1 MNKFEKLK
9 KNTRKEFL
17 LIIKEQ
23 EEEIEYIFE
32 EAAKEIE
39 KNQNKISDI
48 AALLLFLKKLF
59 SKMNS
64 DIYSVINKNLKKVI
78 DVYGDI
84 DLHYMTDI
92 TSNEYILNSIKKYS
106 NDNKKDVVKTILKG
120 LIYADLLS
128 LKKRCTKSINRTL
141 NLLKK
146 KVNNLSNKSDDI
158 TISEIITDTENIINP
173 KVKDK
178 KLLYD
183 ANRLART
190 TLIHSVREIIKEN
203 AKDNIFNIGI
213 KWELSPDHWDRMPDG
228 DECDVYAENDM
239 YGLGI
244 GIFPVDEVPFQH
256 INCLCSL
263 YPVMLDYNI
272 IAERIE
278 NWINGA
284 SDNELEDWIKQNEKG
299 ADI

>member
-92 TSNEYILNSIKKYS
+92 TSNEYILNSIEKYS
-106 NDNKKDVVKTILKG
+106 NDNKKDVVNTILKG

-190 TLIHSVREIIKEN
+190 NLIHSVREIIKEN

-278 NWINGA
+278 NWINGVE
-284 SDNELEDWIKQNEKG
+284 DNEIEEWIKKNT
-299 ADI
+299 

>member
-1 MNKFEKLK
+1 MNKYEELK
-9 KNTRKEFL
+9 KESRKEFL

-32 EAAKEIE
+32 KAAKEIE
-39 KNQNKISDI
+39 DNKSKISDI

-64 DIYSVINKNLKKVI
+64 DIYNVINKNLKEVI
-78 DVYGDI
+78 EIYGDI

-92 TSNEYILNSIKKYS
+92 TSNEYILNAIEKYS
-106 NDNKKDVVKTILKG
+106 DDNKKDVVNKILKG

-183 ANRLART
+183 AKRLART

-228 DECDVYAENDM
+228 DECDIYAENDM

-244 GIFPVDEVPFQH
+244 GIFPVDEVPMPH
-256 INCLCSL
+256 CNCLCSI
-263 YPVMLDYNI
+263 YPVMLDYDTI
-272 IAERIE
+272 YYRIE
-278 NWINGA
+278 NWINGVE
-284 SDNELEDWIKQNEKG
+284 DNEIEEWIKKNT
-299 ADI
+299 

>member
-17 LIIKEQ
+17 LILKEQ

-146 KVNNLSNKSDDI
+146 KVNDLSNKSDDI

-178 KLLYD
+178 KILYD
-183 ANRLART
+183 AKRLART

-213 KWELSPDHWDRMPDG
+213 KWELSPDHFDRMPDG

>member
-178 KLLYD
+178 KILYD
-183 ANRLART
+183 AKRLART

-213 KWELSPDHWDRMPDG
+213 KWELSPDHFDRMPDG

>member
-84 DLHYMTDI
+84 DLRYMTDI

-106 NDNKKDVVKTILKG
+106 NDNKKDVVNTILKG

-178 KLLYD
+178 KILYD
-183 ANRLART
+183 AKRLART

-213 KWELSPDHWDRMPDG
+213 KWELSPDHFDRMPDG

-239 YGLGI
+239 HGLGI

>member
-106 NDNKKDVVKTILKG
+106 NDNKKDVVNTILKG

-178 KLLYD
+178 KILYD

-213 KWELSPDHWDRMPDG
+213 KWELSSDHWDRMPDG

-263 YPVMLDYNI
+263 YPIMLDYNI

>member
-146 KVNNLSNKSDDI
+146 KVNDLSNKSDDI

-178 KLLYD
+178 KILYD

-213 KWELSPDHWDRMPDG
+213 KWELSPDHFDRMPDG

>member
-106 NDNKKDVVKTILKG
+106 NDNKKDVVNTILKG

-146 KVNNLSNKSDDI
+146 KVNDLSNKSDDI

-178 KLLYD
+178 KILYD
-183 ANRLART
+183 AKRLART

-263 YPVMLDYNI
+263 YPIMLDYNI

>member
-84 DLHYMTDI
+84 DLRYMTDI

-106 NDNKKDVVKTILKG
+106 NDNKKDVVNTILKG

-178 KLLYD
+178 KILYD
-183 ANRLART
+183 AKRLART

-213 KWELSPDHWDRMPDG
+213 KWELSPDHWDRMPYG

>member
-39 KNQNKISDI
+39 KNQNKIPDI

-146 KVNNLSNKSDDI
+146 KVNDLSNKSDDI

-178 KLLYD
+178 KILYD

-213 KWELSPDHWDRMPDG
+213 KWELSPHHFDRMPDG

>member
-84 DLHYMTDI
+84 DLRYMTDI
-92 TSNEYILNSIKKYS
+92 TSNEYILNSIEKYS
-106 NDNKKDVVKTILKG
+106 DDNKKDVVNTILKG

-213 KWELSPDHWDRMPDG
+213 KWELSPDHFDRMPDG

>member
-106 NDNKKDVVKTILKG
+106 NDNKKDVVNTILKG

-146 KVNNLSNKSDDI
+146 KVNDLSNKSDDI

-178 KLLYD
+178 KILYD
-183 ANRLART
+183 AKRLART

-263 YPVMLDYNI
+263 YPIMLDYNI

-299 ADI
+299 ADT

>member
-64 DIYSVINKNLKKVI
+64 DIYSVISKNLKKVI

-106 NDNKKDVVKTILKG
+106 NDNKKDVVNTILKG

-178 KLLYD
+178 KILYD

-213 KWELSPDHWDRMPDG
+213 KWELSSDHWDRMPDG

>member
-17 LIIKEQ
+17 LILKEQ

-106 NDNKKDVVKTILKG
+106 NDNKKDVVNTILKG

-213 KWELSPDHWDRMPDG
+213 KWELSPDHFDRMPDG

>member
-178 KLLYD
+178 KILYD

>member
-146 KVNNLSNKSDDI
+146 KVNDLSNKSDDI

-178 KLLYD
+178 KILYD
-183 ANRLART
+183 AKRLART

-213 KWELSPDHWDRMPDG
+213 KWELSPDHFDRMPDG

>member
-92 TSNEYILNSIKKYS
+92 TSNEYILDSIKKYS

-146 KVNNLSNKSDDI
+146 KVNDLSNKSDDI

-178 KLLYD
+178 KILYD
-183 ANRLART
+183 AKRLART

-244 GIFPVDEVPFQH
+244 GVFPIDEVPFQH

-263 YPVMLDYNI
+263 YPIMLDYNI

-284 SDNELEDWIKQNEKG
+284 SDNEIEDWIKQNEKG

>member
-146 KVNNLSNKSDDI
+146 KVNDLSNKSDDI

>member
-84 DLHYMTDI
+84 DLRYMTDI
-92 TSNEYILNSIKKYS
+92 TSNEYILNSIEKYS
-106 NDNKKDVVKTILKG
+106 DDNKKDVVNTILKG

-178 KLLYD
+178 KILYD

-299 ADI
+299 DI

>member
-84 DLHYMTDI
+84 DLRYMTDI
-92 TSNEYILNSIKKYS
+92 TSNEYILNSIEKYS
-106 NDNKKDVVKTILKG
+106 NDNKKDVVNTILKG

-178 KLLYD
+178 KILYD

-213 KWELSPDHWDRMPDG
+213 KWELSPDHLDRMPDG

>member
-106 NDNKKDVVKTILKG
+106 NDNKKDVVNTILKG

-158 TISEIITDTENIINP
+158 TISKIITDTENIINP

-213 KWELSPDHWDRMPDG
+213 KWELSPDHFDRMPDG

>member
-32 EAAKEIE
+32 EAAKEIG
-39 KNQNKISDI
+39 KNQNKIPDI

-146 KVNNLSNKSDDI
+146 KVNDLSNKSEDI

-178 KLLYD
+178 KILYD
-183 ANRLART
+183 AKRLART

-263 YPVMLDYNI
+263 YPIMLDYNI

-299 ADI
+299 DI

>member
-84 DLHYMTDI
+84 DLRYMTYI

-106 NDNKKDVVKTILKG
+106 NDNKKDVINTILKG

-178 KLLYD
+178 KILYD

-213 KWELSPDHWDRMPDG
+213 KWELSPDHFDRMPDG

-263 YPVMLDYNI
+263 YPIMLDYNI

>member
-106 NDNKKDVVKTILKG
+106 NDNKKDVVNTILKG

-178 KLLYD
+178 KILYD

-263 YPVMLDYNI
+263 YPIMLDYNI

>member
-64 DIYSVINKNLKKVI
+64 DIYNVINKNLKEVI
-78 DVYGDI
+78 EIYGDI

-92 TSNEYILNSIKKYS
+92 TSNEYILNSIEKYS
-106 NDNKKDVVKTILKG
+106 DDNKKDVVNTILKG

-146 KVNNLSNKSDDI
+146 KVNDLSNKSDDI

-244 GIFPVDEVPFQH
+244 GIFPVDEVPFQQ

>member
-84 DLHYMTDI
+84 DLRYMTDI

-106 NDNKKDVVKTILKG
+106 NDNKKDVVNTILKG

-141 NLLKK
+141 NLIKK
-146 KVNNLSNKSDDI
+146 KVNDLSNKSDDI

-178 KLLYD
+178 KILYD

-278 NWINGA
+278 KWINGA

>member
-106 NDNKKDVVKTILKG
+106 NDNKKDVVNTILKG

-263 YPVMLDYNI
+263 YPIMLDYNI

>member
-32 EAAKEIE
+32 EAAKEIK

-84 DLHYMTDI
+84 DLRYMTDI

-106 NDNKKDVVKTILKG
+106 NDNKKDVVNTILKG

-146 KVNNLSNKSDDI
+146 KVNDLSNKSDDI

-178 KLLYD
+178 KILYD
-183 ANRLART
+183 AKRLART

-263 YPVMLDYNI
+263 YPVMLDYNV

-278 NWINGA
+278 DWINGA

-299 ADI
+299 ATT

>member
-39 KNQNKISDI
+39 KNQNKIPDI

-178 KLLYD
+178 KILYD

-213 KWELSPDHWDRMPDG
+213 KWELSPDHFDRMPDG

-263 YPVMLDYNI
+263 YPIMLDYNI

>member
-1 MNKFEKLK
+1 M
-9 KNTRKEFL
+9 
-17 LIIKEQ
+17 
-23 EEEIEYIFE
+23 
-32 EAAKEIE
+32 
-39 KNQNKISDI
+39 
-48 AALLLFLKKLF
+48 
-59 SKMNS
+59 
-64 DIYSVINKNLKKVI
+64 
-78 DVYGDI
+78 
-84 DLHYMTDI
+84 
-92 TSNEYILNSIKKYS
+92 
-106 NDNKKDVVKTILKG
+106 
-120 LIYADLLS
+120 
-128 LKKRCTKSINRTL
+128 KKRCTKSINRTL

-178 KLLYD
+178 KILYD

>member
-92 TSNEYILNSIKKYS
+92 TSNEYILNSIEKYS
-106 NDNKKDVVKTILKG
+106 DDNKKDVVNTILKG

>member
-106 NDNKKDVVKTILKG
+106 NDNKKDVVNTILKG

-213 KWELSPDHWDRMPDG
+213 KWELSPDHFDRMPDG

>member
-84 DLHYMTDI
+84 DLRYMTDI

-106 NDNKKDVVKTILKG
+106 NDNKKDVVNTILKG

-146 KVNNLSNKSDDI
+146 KVNDLSNKSDDI

-213 KWELSPDHWDRMPDG
+213 KWELSSDHWDRMPDG

-284 SDNELEDWIKQNEKG
+284 LDNELEDWIKQNEKG

>member
-84 DLHYMTDI
+84 DLRYMTDI

-106 NDNKKDVVKTILKG
+106 NDNKKDVVNTILKG

-146 KVNNLSNKSDDI
+146 KVNNLSNKSDDT
-158 TISEIITDTENIINP
+158 TISETITDTENIINP

-178 KLLYD
+178 KLLYY

-213 KWELSPDHWDRMPDG
+213 KWELSSDHWDRMPDG

>member
-17 LIIKEQ
+17 LILKEQ

-158 TISEIITDTENIINP
+158 TISKIITDTENIINP

-178 KLLYD
+178 KILYD

-213 KWELSPDHWDRMPDG
+213 KWELSPDHFDRMPDG

-284 SDNELEDWIKQNEKG
+284 SDNEIEEWIKKNT
-299 ADI
+299 

>member
-141 NLLKK
+141 NLIKK
-146 KVNNLSNKSDDI
+146 KVNDLSNKSDDI

-178 KLLYD
+178 KILYD

-213 KWELSPDHWDRMPDG
+213 KWELSPDHFDRMPDG

>member
-84 DLHYMTDI
+84 DLRYMTDI

-106 NDNKKDVVKTILKG
+106 NDNKKDVVKKILKG

-178 KLLYD
+178 KILYD

>member
-84 DLHYMTDI
+84 DLRYMTDI

-106 NDNKKDVVKTILKG
+106 NDNKKDVVNTILKG

-178 KLLYD
+178 KILYD

-263 YPVMLDYNI
+263 YPIMLDYNI

-278 NWINGA
+278 KWINGA

>member
-106 NDNKKDVVKTILKG
+106 NDNKKDVINTILKG

-146 KVNNLSNKSDDI
+146 KVNDLSNESDDI

>member
-39 KNQNKISDI
+39 KNQNKIPDI

-106 NDNKKDVVKTILKG
+106 NDNKKDVVNTILKG

-213 KWELSPDHWDRMPDG
+213 KWELSSDHWDRMPDG

-299 ADI
+299 DI